1 MTTIRDRFA
10 HFNGGTRLP
19 AVLGVCGVMVLLLA
33 GCGGGDGA
41 EDDAAKLARNQ
52 TSGSCDAPSLPPTTL
67 TPLGLNPLGIA
78 TLTAQPEPGEGQGR
92 PSDQVSAEVVAAA
105 RNFVNCWNQR
115 RFEAVVALTTEDWHK
130 AHYVLKNPSD
140 LIFASEGSPDIPFT
154 IHTLDDLQKHEDGR
168 VSVHTTYLWVHAEV
182 ASRWYFVKEDGRW
195 LFDQEEREP
204 VDLGVQTTV
213 VEMEM
218 TEFAY
223 HIKTPKVKK
232 SEAITIKAKNV
243 GGLPHEMFLVRL
255 SSDFNPAKLFQSN
268 QQPEGVEFFGHL
280 VEESGQSGEVT
291 VTGMEPGDYIMV
303 CQFRFPGGEIP
314 THSAGGMV
322 AVLTV
327 EPCAA
332 GQ

>member
-1 MTTIRDRFA
+1 MTTIRERLAAPARRFCRA
-10 HFNGGTRLP
+10 TAVMAGGAL
-19 AVLGVCGVMVLLLA
+19 AVVLLA
-33 GCGGGDGA
+33 SCGGGSDGD

-52 TSGSCDAPSLPPTTL
+52 TAGSCDAPSLPPTTL

-78 TLTAQPEPGEGQGR
+78 TLTAQPKPGEGQGR
-92 PSDQVSAEVVAAA
+92 PSDQDAAEVQAAA

-115 RFEAVVALTTEDWHK
+115 RFESVVALTTEDWHK

-140 LIFASEGSPDIPFT
+140 LIFASEGSPDLPFT
-154 IHTLDDLQKHEDGR
+154 VRTLEDLQKHDDGR
-168 VSVHTTYLWVHAEV
+168 VSVFIEYLWVHAEV

-204 VDLGVQTTV
+204 VDLDMPTTV

-223 HIKTPKVKK
+223 NIKTPKVKK
-232 SEAITIKAKNV
+232 TDAITIKAKNV

-255 SSDFNPAKLFQSN
+255 TSEFDPSKLFQTN
-268 QQPEGVEFFGHL
+268 EQPKGVEFFGHL
-280 VEESGQSGEVT
+280 VEEAGESGEVT
-291 VTGMEPGDYIMV
+291 VTGMEPGDYFMV
-303 CQFRFPGGEIP
+303 CQFRFPGGDIP

-322 AVLTV
+322 AVFTI
-327 EPCAA
+327 EP
-332 GQ
+332 